1 MAWRGA
7 AAGGRQRCAACR
19 RCAAGG
25 PSAFG
30 RRVEPRAC
38 VPGLT
43 SAVRG
48 LTCREIDYRG
58 DSTRGDDYRERKH
71 ERRDRSRKSQSRKL
85 LAAHQVWT
93 ESQRA
98 DVHARCNREPP

>member
-1 MAWRGA
+1 VAWRGRRRA
-7 AAGGRQRCAACR
+7 PALRRVQALCSRRAQRVWQM
-19 RCAAGG
+19 
-25 PSAFG
+25 
-30 RRVEPRAC
+30 RVEPRAC

>member
-1 MAWRGA
+1 
-7 AAGGRQRCAACR
+7 
-19 RCAAGG
+19 
-25 PSAFG
+25 
-30 RRVEPRAC
+30 